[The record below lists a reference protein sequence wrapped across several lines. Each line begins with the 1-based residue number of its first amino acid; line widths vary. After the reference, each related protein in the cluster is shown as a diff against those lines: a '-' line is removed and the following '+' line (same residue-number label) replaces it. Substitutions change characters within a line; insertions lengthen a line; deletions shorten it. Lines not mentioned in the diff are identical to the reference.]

1 MVTLSLPKQETTI
14 SADFQLSF
22 RSPFGWIRAI
32 SNGRSLTRLDWDQKH
47 WDDPD
52 KPDSVSRETINQL
65 NEYFAGGR
73 FSFNLPID
81 PANKTEIARSWL
93 NMMAKIP
100 YGSTIT
106 YKEFAS
112 AMGKPNA
119 ARAAGNACA
128 TNPIPI
134 IFPCHRLIKSDGS
147 IGSYSGG
154 SSLPHDNAG
163 NLARKM
169 ALISLERRFS

>member
-1 MVTLSLPKQETTI
+1 MT
-14 SADFQLSF
+14 F
-22 RSPFGWIRAI
+22 RSPLGWIRAI
-32 SNGRSLTRLDWDQKH
+32 SNGKALTRLDWDQKH

-52 KPDSVSRETINQL
+52 KSDSVSRETIKQL
-65 NEYFAGGR
+65 NEYFAGSR
-73 FSFNLPID
+73 LSFNLPID
-81 PANKTEIARSWL
+81 PENKTEIARHWL

-106 YKEFAS
+106 YKEFAT
-112 AMGKPNA
+112 AVGKPDA
-119 ARAAGNACA
+119 SRAAGSACA

-134 IFPCHRLIKSDGS
+134 IYPCHRLVKSDGS

-154 SSLPHDNAG
+154 SSLPPDNVD

-169 ALISLERRFS
+169 ALISLERWFS